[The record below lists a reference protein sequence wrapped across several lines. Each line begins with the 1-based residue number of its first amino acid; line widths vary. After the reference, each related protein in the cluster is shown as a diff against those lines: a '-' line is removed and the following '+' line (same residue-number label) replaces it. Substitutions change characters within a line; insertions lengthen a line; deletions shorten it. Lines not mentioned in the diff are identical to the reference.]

1 MNASVTLK
9 DFSSMNDY
17 DEARKTLHREVRSH
31 WIDIVDNYNN
41 VTLVVEMKD
50 KDFTSHKAKFAL
62 QFGTNIFMVGL
73 SLTFK
78 S

>member
-1 MNASVTLK
+1 MSENSDHQKL
-9 DFSSMNDY
+9 
-17 DEARKTLHREVRSH
+17 
-31 WIDIVDNYNN
+31 DNYNAQHNSIYTSTDLYLN

-50 KDFTSHKAKFAL
+50 KDFTSHKAKYAL